1 MTETEQTIVD
11 TAWLA
16 DIKALA
22 ETLNFSRAAQKR
34 HITQP
39 AFGRRIKSLEDWC
52 GLELVD
58 RSTHRLKLTPA
69 GEAMLEAANDIT
81 ARLERVGRDL
91 AQMRTAGSTVT
102 FAATH
107 ALSFIFFPGWIQ
119 ALGHEASTMPI
130 RLLSDNMNE
139 CERIMTEGRA
149 QFLLCHDH
157 RDSSI
162 RLDRNGFEQVALASD
177 RLIPVS
183 GRDRQGQPLHTLS
196 QAAGR
201 PVPHL
206 AFEETSGMGRI
217 LSSALSARRGEL
229 HLATAFTSH
238 LAMAL
243 KALAVEGK
251 GIAWI
256 PESLAADEMGPAG
269 RLAAAGSADWA
280 VEVAIVLVRPRAR
293 MSAIAESFWS
303 LVRTRHC
310 AGGKAPYPPA
320 A

>member
-1 MTETEQTIVD
+1 ME
-11 TAWLA
+11 TAWLS
-16 DIKALA
+16 DLKALA
-22 ETLNFSRAAQKR
+22 ETLNFSRAAEKR

-52 GLELVD
+52 GSELVD

-69 GEAMLEAANDIT
+69 GETMLEAADDIV
-81 ARLERVGRDL
+81 ARLERVSRDL
-91 AQMRTAGSTVT
+91 EQMRTATSTVT

-157 RDSSI
+157 HDSRI
-162 RLDRNGFEQVALASD
+162 RLDRTAYRQLRLATD

-183 GRDRQGQPLHTLS
+183 GRDQGGQPLHS
-196 QAAGR
+196 ISEAADR
-201 PVPHL
+201 AVPHL

-217 LSSALSARRGEL
+217 LSSALAARAHQL
-229 HLATAFTSH
+229 HLSTVFTSH

-243 KALAVEGK
+243 KALAIDGK

-256 PESLAADEMGPAG
+256 PESLAAGEMGPAG
-269 RLAAAGSADWA
+269 RLASAGPDDWA
-280 VEVAIVLVRPRAR
+280 IDVSIVLIRPRAR
-293 MSAIAESFWS
+293 MTDIAESFWS
-303 LVRTRHC
+303 LAQT
-310 AGGKAPYPPA
+310 AAAQMPA
-320 A
+320 TIS

>member
-1 MTETEQTIVD
+1 ME

-16 DIKALA
+16 DLQALA
-22 ETLNFSRAAQKR
+22 ETLNFSRAAEKR

-52 GLELVD
+52 GSELVD

-69 GEAMLEAANDIT
+69 GEAMLEAANDIA
-81 ARLERVGRDL
+81 ARLERVFSDL
-91 AQMRTAGSTVT
+91 EQMRAATSTVT

-157 RDSSI
+157 QNSRI
-162 RLDRNGFEQVALASD
+162 RLDRNAYRHVALATD

-183 GRDRQGQPLHTLS
+183 GRDRD
-196 QAAGR
+196 GR
-201 PVPHL
+201 PLQSISEATDRTIPHL

-217 LSSALSARRGEL
+217 LSSALSAHTGQL
-229 HLATAFTSH
+229 HLSTVFTSH

-243 KALAVEGK
+243 KALAIEGK
-251 GIAWI
+251 GVAWI
-256 PESLAADEMGPAG
+256 PESLAADEMGPDG
-269 RLAAAGSADWA
+269 RLTSAGSADWA
-280 VEVAIVLVRPRAR
+280 VDVKIVLIRPRAR
-293 MSAIAESFWS
+293 MTDIAESFWT
-303 LVRTRHC
+303 LVQ
-310 AGGKAPYPPA
+310 GKDWRANRRPLSATVPLGQQIIS
-320 A
+320 